1 MSNSI
6 TAADIERYQAAYD
19 SDSNNEVKANAI
31 IKNGITAS
39 ALNQAELKK
48 FVNAYSINV
57 ESGDVCNQKRSG
69 RCWMFA
75 AMNVMR
81 LEVMKK
87 LNIKNMELSQNY
99 TLFWDKIEKSNF
111 FLENIL
117 KTLDEPVG
125 SRLLDFLLS
134 SPIGDG
140 GQWTMIVNLVK
151 KYGVCPKDVYPESAC
166 SSNTTDLDKYITLKL
181 REDACTLRKAHEAGK
196 SLEELRTIKD
206 QMLSE
211 IYRILCL
218 CLGVPPKTFT
228 WEYVDAKNE
237 YHAIKDITPK
247 AFFDEYVGMKLD
259 DYVSILNCPSPKRP
273 LNHLFTVK
281 YLNNVEGG
289 APVLYLNLP
298 IERVKELAVNQLK
311 DNEVVWFGS
320 DVAQFST
327 RDSGIMATEAFDV
340 DKLLGVT
347 FGMDKGERVD
357 YGESLMTHAMV
368 LTGVNLDENGKPT
381 RWKVENSWGD
391 VVGYKGYFAMSDKW
405 FSEFTYQAVI
415 EKKYLTAEEL
425 ALLNEKPIELEPWDP
440 MGSLAF

>member
-1 MSNSI
+1 MSI
-6 TAADIERYQAAYD
+6 EVTAADIERYQAAYD
-19 SDSNNEVKANAI
+19 ANECNKVKENAVV
-31 IKNGITAS
+31 KNGISAS
-39 ALNQAELKK
+39 SLNHDAMKK
-48 FVNAYSINV
+48 FVDAYSVNV
-57 ESGDVCNQKRSG
+57 KSGDVCNQKRSG

-81 LEVMKK
+81 IEVMKK
-87 LNIKNMELSQNY
+87 LKIKNMELSQNY

-125 SRLLDFLLS
+125 SRLLDFLLA

-151 KYGVCPKDVYPESAC
+151 KYGVCPKDAYPETSC
-166 SSNTTDLDKYITLKL
+166 SSNTMEMDKYITLKL
-181 REDACTLRKAHEAGK
+181 REDACTLRKEHEAGK

-206 QMLSE
+206 GMLSE

-218 CLGVPPKTFT
+218 CLGVPPKKFT
-228 WEYVDAKNE
+228 WEYLDEADNF
-237 YHAIKDITPK
+237 HAIRDITPLE
-247 AFFDEYVGMKLD
+247 FFEKYVGMKLD
-259 DYVSILNCPSPKRP
+259 EYVSILNCPSPKRP
-273 LNHLFTVK
+273 LNHPFTVK

-289 APVLYLNLP
+289 SPVLYLNLP
-298 IERVKELAVNQLK
+298 IERVKELCANQLK

-320 DVAQFST
+320 DVNQFST
-327 RDSGIMATEAFDV
+327 RDGIMAPEIIGV
-340 DKLLGVT
+340 DKLFGVK
-347 FGMDKGERVD
+347 FGMTKGERVD

-368 LTGVNLDENGKPT
+368 LTGVNLDEKGNPD

-391 VVGYKGYFAMSDKW
+391 TVGFKGYYAMSDAW

-415 EKKYLTAEEL
+415 NKKYLTSEEL
-425 ALLNEKPIELEPWDP
+425 ALLSEKPIELEPWDP